1 MPMKTLDALEVSGK
15 RVLVR
20 VDYNVPVE
28 DGAVSDDTRIVAS
41 LPTIR
46 NLLRRNAAVILMSHF
61 GRPKGVDDKY
71 RLAAV
76 VPVLEK
82 ALGQSVLYVSS
93 KPASPETAQ
102 ALQALKPGQVALLE
116 NVRFEAGEEKND
128 PELNR
133 VLAAL
138 GDAFVLDAFGSAHRA
153 HSSVSGVSGLLPHA
167 AGFLIEKEV
176 SQLSKL
182 LNDAVQPYAVILGGA
197 KVSDKIAVIENLL
210 PRVKTMLIGGA
221 MAFTF
226 IKAQGGNI
234 GKSLVEDDKL
244 ELAREIIGKA
254 KARGVNLLIPTDMV
268 IAEEF
273 KENAPN
279 KVVAAGEI
287 PKGWMGL
294 DIGPATVKAYV
305 AALEGAKTV
314 FWNGPMGVFELK
326 PFDTGTFALA
336 KAVADLSGS
345 AFTVVGGGDSV
356 AAINDSG
363 NAPKIGH
370 ISTGG
375 GASLELLEGKVLP
388 GVAALE

>member
-1 MPMKTLDALEVSGK
+1 
-15 RVLVR
+15 
-20 VDYNVPVE
+20 
-28 DGAVSDDTRIVAS
+28 
-41 LPTIR
+41 
-46 NLLRRNAAVILMSHF
+46 
-61 GRPKGVDDKY
+61 
-71 RLAAV
+71 
-76 VPVLEK
+76 
-82 ALGQSVLYVSS
+82 
-93 KPASPETAQ
+93 
-102 ALQALKPGQVALLE
+102 
-116 NVRFEAGEEKND
+116 VRFESGEEKND

-133 VLAAL
+133 ALAAL

-153 HSSVSGVSGLLPHA
+153 HSSVSGVAGLLPHA

-176 SQLSKL
+176 SQLAKL

-226 IKAQGGNI
+226 IKALGGSI

-244 ELAREIIGKA
+244 ELAKEILEKA

-273 KENAPN
+273 KENATN

-287 PKGWMGL
+287 PEGFMGL

-326 PFDTGTFALA
+326 PFDVGTFALA
-336 KAVADLSGS
+336 KAVADLSSS